1 MRIGWTRMLACSL
14 AVVVVTGA
22 AVAGAAPM
30 GRAAG
35 DAPPPPAPVDIV
47 LRATGTGRPP
57 ANAAGAQAR
66 LMAERAAVL
75 VALRNLAV
83 KLGRSQT
90 DVRTGTVKVEAFL
103 AGHRLADRR
112 YEYNDDG
119 SLKAVE
125 ATVEISLGRL
135 YGNVHRM
142 LQTQLADAKTKHAE
156 TQRDLDRT
164 CGELSDAKRELKQAR
179 GSLEVAQR
187 KVAALT
193 ADLAR
198 AQQRLAD
205 SQTRRAALEAQN
217 ADREAQIT
225 TLEARL
231 RALEKESAELRAELT
246 RLRDR

>member
-1 MRIGWTRMLACSL
+1 MRIGRTRMLACSL
-14 AVVVVTGA
+14 AVAVVSGA
-22 AVAGAAPM
+22 AMAGTEPT

-35 DAPPPPAPVDIV
+35 DAAPPPGPVDIV

-57 ANAAGAQAR
+57 GNADGAQAR

-90 DVRTGTVKVEAFL
+90 DVRTGAVKVEAFL

-142 LQTQLADAKTKHAE
+142 LQAQLADTKTKHAE
-156 TQRDLDRT
+156 TQGDLDRT
-164 CGELSDAKRELKQAR
+164 CGALSDAKRELTQVR
-179 GSLEVAQR
+179 SSLAIAQR

-193 ADLAR
+193 EDLAR
-198 AQQRLAD
+198 ARQRLAE
-205 SQTRRAALEAQN
+205 SRARCTALEAQK
-217 ADREAQIT
+217 ADCEAQT
-225 TLEARL
+225 TTRQARL
-231 RALEKESAELRAELT
+231 RALEKESAELRAELK